1 MLDIIGN
8 SFLKNKSKTGEKI
21 NFFLD
26 RVISGWYTHHLTA
39 TVDRLLRAHE
49 FRMPLAA
56 EFLNAEWLR
65 LKKPWRR
72 SFEDPSHPYVRG
84 SEKQITKA

>member
-1 MLDIIGN
+1 LRNITGN
-8 SFLKNKSKTGEKI
+8 SFLKNKSKPGGKI
-21 NFFLD
+21 KFFLD
-26 RVISGWYTHHLTA
+26 RVIPGWYAKHLTA

-65 LKKPWRR
+65 LKKP
-72 SFEDPSHPYVRG
+72 
-84 SEKQITKA
+84 